1 MPQAQQALLDQLHL
15 LVLILQHMVVEVVAQ
30 APLDPQVAVEQVV
43 PVPEQVPQP
52 LQVLQVAVHLR
63 PVPQQQ
69 VIQIL
74 GVLAVQHQPTPQ
86 PREFCHF

>member
-1 MPQAQQALLDQLHL
+1 MPQAHKALLDQLHI
-15 LVLILQHMVVEVVAQ
+15 LVLILQHMVAEVVAQ
-30 APLDPQVAVEQVV
+30 APLDPQVVVEQVV
-43 PVPEQVPQP
+43 PVLEQVPQP

-74 GVLAVQHQPTPQ
+74 EVPAVQHQPPPP